1 MRIQHTASPAPNK
14 LGGVGAAVAAGFAAL
29 SLLLLPLDRFTGDIG
44 INVDFAHTALIVLTL
59 GIALTVKVTGWSAV
73 DDRLR
78 SAARPL
84 VLVFTGIGLLGV
96 VFLLAVG
103 LAPSF
108 PAFGTAFGG
117 VLGSGLGLTVACGLL
132 ATALMPHGSERGAGQ
147 WTWIAALPGFA
158 VAAVLALSF
167 AFAITVSSPR
177 VLGAMIAGFTLLAY
191 ALAWFRLRVRGQ
203 REQIDD
209 RAYLVAAIVAG
220 MLAELLQWLP
230 GANPGLRLVLAD
242 VYRVATVILVYVA
255 LFHWIARA
263 PFLELQDAEAAL
275 RQEQHQLARM
285 RQIAKL
291 GSWEWN
297 LVTGAIWASDEV
309 REMFNVPSQKTDLTR
324 SDFEELIYRE
334 DVAKLRTAAAE
345 ALEGRAPYSVDYRVL
360 GADGSAHTMRSEG
373 HLERDEAGNPARMWG
388 IVQDITERVAVE
400 HALRQ
405 SAAQIRGMNVQLEQ
419 RVTQRTRQ
427 LAAANRELEAFGYS
441 VSHDLQAPL
450 RRIERYAD
458 LLSASNEAQLDN
470 GGRDMLKRIQDA
482 CAQTKQLI
490 TDLLKLSQIT
500 RTELS
505 RSAVDLSEL
514 STRVLE
520 QIERGANPPR
530 RVEIAIAPGIVMD
543 GDADMLR
550 ILLDNLLGNAW
561 KFTARTGQPRIS
573 VGPID
578 AAEGKGFY
586 VSDNG
591 AGFDM
596 RHAHKLFGAFQ
607 RLHSQEDFKGTG
619 IGLAI
624 VQRIVNVHG
633 WQIQASSAPGHGSIF
648 TIRAH

>member
-1 MRIQHTASPAPNK
+1 MRIQHTASPPPNK
-14 LGGVGAAVAAGFAAL
+14 LGGPGAAVAGIATL
-29 SLLLLPLDRFTGDIG
+29 SLMLLPLEFFTGDIG
-44 INVDFAHTALIVLTL
+44 INVDFAHAALIVLTL
-59 GIALTVKVTGWSAV
+59 GIALTVKVTGWSVV

-78 SAARPL
+78 PAARPL

-96 VFLLAVG
+96 VYLLAVG

-117 VLGSGLGLTVACGLL
+117 VLGSGLGPTVASGLL
-132 ATALMPHGSERGAGQ
+132 ATALMHGRERGDGQ

-167 AFAITVSSPR
+167 AFALTASSPR
-177 VLGAMIAGFTLLAY
+177 LLGAIIAGFSLAAY
-191 ALAWFRLRVRGQ
+191 ALAWLQLRARGQ

-220 MLAELLQWLP
+220 MLAEMLQWLP

-242 VYRVATVILVYVA
+242 VYRVATVVLVYVA

-263 PFLELQDAEAAL
+263 PFIELQDAEAAL
-275 RQEQHQLARM
+275 RLEQHQLARM

-297 LVTGAIWASDEV
+297 LTTDAIWASDEV
-309 REMFNVPSQKTDLTR
+309 REMFNVPAQKSDLTR
-324 SDFEELIYRE
+324 TDFEELIYRE
-334 DVAKLRTAAAE
+334 DVARLRSAASA

-373 HLERDEAGNPARMWG
+373 HVERDEAGKPARMWG

-405 SAAQIRGMNVQLEQ
+405 SAAQIRGMNVELEQ

-458 LLSASNEAQLDN
+458 LLATSNEAQLDN

-561 KFTARTGQPRIS
+561 KFTARTGQPHIS
-573 VGPID
+573 VGPVD

-607 RLHSQEDFKGTG
+607 RLHSQEEFKGTG

-633 WQIQASSAPGHGSIF
+633 WQIQATSAPGHGSIF

>member
-1 MRIQHTASPAPNK
+1 MRIQHTASPPPNK
-14 LGGVGAAVAAGFAAL
+14 LGGVGAAVAGIAAL
-29 SLLLLPLDRFTGDIG
+29 SLLLLPLERFAGDIG
-44 INVDFAHTALIVLTL
+44 INVDFAHAALIVLTV
-59 GIALTVKVTGWSAV
+59 GIALTVKVTGWSV
-73 DDRLR
+73 LDDRLR
-78 SAARPL
+78 PAAQPL

-96 VFLLAVG
+96 VYLLAVSF
-103 LAPSF
+103 APSF
-108 PAFGTAFGG
+108 PAFGSAFGG
-117 VLGSGLGLTVACGLL
+117 VLGSGLGLTVASGLL
-132 ATALMPHGSERGAGQ
+132 ATSLIPHGAERGRDQ
-147 WTWIAALPGFA
+147 WTWVAALPGFA

-167 AFAITVSSPR
+167 AFAITASSPHL
-177 VLGAMIAGFTLLAY
+177 LGAVLAGVTLVAY
-191 ALAWFRLRVRGQ
+191 ALAWLQLRVRGRHAQ
-203 REQIDD
+203 MDD

-230 GANPGLRLVLAD
+230 GANPGLRLLLGD
-242 VYRVATVILVYVA
+242 LYRVAAVVLVYVA

-263 PFLELQDAEAAL
+263 PFIELQDAEAAL
-275 RQEQHQLARM
+275 RSEQQQLARM

-297 LVTGAIWASDEV
+297 LATDAIWASSEV
-309 REMFNVPSQKTDLTR
+309 REMFNVPAQKTDLTR
-324 SDFEELIYRE
+324 ADFEDLIYRE
-334 DVAKLRTAAAE
+334 DVARLRSAACA
-345 ALEGRAPYSVDYRVL
+345 AMEGLAPYSVDYRIL
-360 GADGSAHTMRSEG
+360 GADGSAHTMHSEG
-373 HLERDEAGNPARMWG
+373 HVEHDESGKPARMWG

-405 SAAQIRGMNVQLEQ
+405 SAAQIRGMNVELEQ

-427 LAAANRELEAFGYS
+427 LAASNRELEAFGYS

-458 LLSASNEAQLDN
+458 LLSAASAAQLDN
-470 GGRDMLKRIQDA
+470 GGRDMLQRIQDA

-505 RSAVDLSEL
+505 RSAVDLSAL
-514 STRVLE
+514 SARVLE

-530 RVEIAIAPGIVMD
+530 RVETTIAPGIVLD

-561 KFTARTGQPRIS
+561 KFTARTDKPRIS
-573 VGPID
+573 VGPIG

-633 WQIQASSAPGHGSIF
+633 WHIQASSEPGHGTTF
-648 TIRAH
+648 TIKAN

>member
-1 MRIQHTASPAPNK
+1 MRIHHTASPWPNK
-14 LGGVGAAVAAGFAAL
+14 LGGYGAAVAGLAAL
-29 SLLLLPLDRFTGDIG
+29 SLLLLPLEPFTHDIG
-44 INVDFAHTALIVLTL
+44 INVDFAHAALIVLTV
-59 GIALTVKVTGWSAV
+59 GIALTVKVTGWSVV

-78 SAARPL
+78 PAARPL
-84 VLVFTGIGLLGV
+84 LLVFTGIGVLGAV
-96 VFLLAVG
+96 YLLAVG

-108 PAFGTAFGG
+108 PAFGMAFGG
-117 VLGSGLGLTVACGLL
+117 VLGSGLGLTVASGLL
-132 ATALMPHGSERGAGQ
+132 ATALIPHADDRGSDQ
-147 WTWIAALPGFA
+147 WTWVATLPVFA
-158 VAAVLALSF
+158 VAAALALSF
-167 AFAITVSSPR
+167 VFAITSSSAHL
-177 VLGAMIAGFTLLAY
+177 LGAILAGVTLTVY
-191 ALAWFRLRVRGQ
+191 ALAWLQLRAQGR
-203 REQIDD
+203 RKHIDD
-209 RAYLVAAIVAG
+209 HAYLVAAIVAG

-230 GANPGLRLVLAD
+230 GANPGLRLILGD
-242 VYRVATVILVYVA
+242 LYRVATVVLVYVA

-263 PFLELQDAEAAL
+263 PFIELQDAEAAL
-275 RQEQHQLARM
+275 RSEQHQLARM

-297 LVTGAIWASDEV
+297 LATDAIWASSEV
-309 REMFNVPSQKTDLTR
+309 REMFNVPAQKTDMTR
-324 SDFEELIYRE
+324 ADFENLVYRE
-334 DVAKLRTAAAE
+334 DVARLRTAACA
-345 ALEGRAPYSVDYRVL
+345 ALEGRAPYSIDYRIL
-360 GADGSAHTMRSEG
+360 GADGSAHTMHSEG
-373 HLERDEAGNPARMWG
+373 HVERDDSGKPARMWG

-405 SAAQIRGMNVQLEQ
+405 SAVQIRRMNVELEQ

-458 LLSASNEAQLDN
+458 LLSAANESQLDG

-482 CAQTKQLI
+482 CVQTKQLI

-530 RVEIAIAPGIVMD
+530 RVDITIAPGIVMD

-561 KFTARTGQPRIS
+561 KFTARTGQPRIR

-633 WQIQASSAPGHGSIF
+633 WQIQASSEPGHGSTF
-648 TIRAH
+648 TIKVH